1 LYLIA
6 LEMFLND
13 LALHET
19 GWPTE
24 TGWPAE
30 TDWPV
35 VQKLRK
41 CNNNGMDSGIP
52 TLMRDSE
59 KQNAYLRELELLF
72 DITRSLD
79 KYVELRSALGPVLS
93 ILELRAS
100 LKHGMITLLN
110 RANGL
115 LKIEEAYGLTAEEKE
130 RGVYRLGEG
139 LVGRVF
145 ETGIALSVSDLS
157 KEERFLN
164 RAKNRARE
172 DMAGVSYYCV
182 PIRAS
187 GGVIGTLSAERRLG
201 VNREHGVGTE
211 KPAEKL
217 MESDLALLEKVASII
232 SDSAKLRERIMEERY
247 KSLHQFSGAAGAKG
261 TVKDRET
268 GEEPAC
274 SRLGRIDANNA
285 MIGTSSA
292 IRDMYALAAQ
302 VAPTDANVLIT
313 GESGTGK
320 ELAAAEIV
328 RLSKRGGR
336 PFLKINCAALPE
348 SIIESELFG
357 HEKGA
362 FTGAINRRKG
372 RFEMADTG
380 TIFLDEIGELSPQIQ
395 GKLLRVLQER
405 DFERV
410 GGAQT
415 IKVDVRVIAA
425 SNRNLEEAVKTGLF
439 REDLFYRLNVF
450 MLHIPPLR
458 QRKSDIML
466 LADHF
471 TEKYAEKNGKLIKR
485 ISSLA
490 IDLLTKYHWPGNVRE
505 LENCIERAV
514 ILSNDMVI
522 HSYNLPP
529 SLQSANSTNTELTST
544 LDAALS
550 RLEKEMI
557 TEALKNSDGNMS
569 AAARILG
576 ITERQMG
583 LRIHNYGINRRVF
596 RKEPAAT

>member
-1 LYLIA
+1 MGDN
-6 LEMFLND
+6 EN
-13 LALHET
+13 
-19 GWPTE
+19 
-24 TGWPAE
+24 
-30 TDWPV
+30 
-35 VQKLRK
+35 
-41 CNNNGMDSGIP
+41 
-52 TLMRDSE
+52 
-59 KQNAYLRELELLF
+59 QNAYLRELELLL

-79 KYVELRSALGPVLS
+79 KHVELRSALGPVLS

-110 RANGL
+110 RATGL

-145 ETGIALSVSDLS
+145 ETGMAISAPDLS

-201 VNREHGVGTE
+201 AN
-211 KPAEKL
+211 AEEL
-217 MESDLALLEKVASII
+217 MARDLALLEKAASII
-232 SDSAKLRERIMEERY
+232 SDSAKLRERIMEEQY
-247 KSLHQFSGAAGAKG
+247 KAMRQLGGSGSAK
-261 TVKDRET
+261 KT

-274 SRLGRIDANNA
+274 SRLGRIDANNV

-328 RLSKRGGR
+328 RLSKREGR

-348 SIIESELFG
+348 SVIESELFG

-362 FTGAINRRKG
+362 FTGAINRRRG

-395 GKLLRVLQER
+395 VKLLRVLQER

-529 SLQSANSTNTELTST
+529 SLQSARSTNTELTST

-550 RLEKEMI
+550 RIEKEMI

-596 RKEPAAT
+596 RKAAAGKS